1 MRECVSHLISS
12 SPHHEQLCLTELL
25 DDPGILAAGK
35 LGVILRLGASHNHLA
50 AGENQGGRLGLTN
63 THDDSGE
70 PLRIY
75 YSG

>member
-1 MRECVSHLISS
+1 
-12 SPHHEQLCLTELL
+12 LCLTELL

-35 LGVILRLGASHNHLA
+35 LGVILRFGASDNHLA
-50 AGENQGGRLGLTN
+50 AGENQGGRLRLTN

-70 PLRIY
+70 PLGIY